1 MGRVDV
7 MLDIN
12 QEYFM
17 DAEKIKNHKKMKR
30 KKEKTIKITDSLFE
44 IAFRKGL
51 IEKTEDG
58 YIFIGDYEDL
68 LAYTS

>member
-17 DAEKIKNHKKMKR
+17 NAEKINPHKKLKK
-30 KKEKTIKITDSLFE
+30 KKEKTIKIPDSLFE

-51 IEKTEDG
+51 IEKTEEG

-68 LAYTS
+68 LAYTV